1 MVHKLV
7 YFVAFEIDFEKF
19 SLSSIG
25 AERMGIAL
33 AKIEKLRSILSDVV
47 IEYGFEP
54 SGSRLFHV
62 DVAIV
67 EVTFP
72 VIFRDV
78 VSAGPDVVCN
88 VIVDRSMDRRHFH
101 GFQRLESVQTVHFS
115 GMICSEILSSRI
127 GPSVFHGTGHVQVSR
142 GDCRQDR

>member
-1 MVHKLV
+1 
-7 YFVAFEIDFEKF
+7 
-19 SLSSIG
+19 
-25 AERMGIAL
+25 MGIAL
-33 AKIEKLRSILSDVV
+33 AKIAELFSILSDVV

-62 DVAIV
+62 YVAIV
-67 EVTFP
+67 EVAFP

-127 GPSVFHGTGHVQVSR
+127 CWSKGMACSLPA
-142 GDCRQDR
+142 